1 MTSPMM
7 EAQLESTGV
16 STSLTLAT
24 VTQVTPWA
32 TQAVTAIAT
41 PR

>member
-7 EAQLESTGV
+7 EAQLASTGV
-16 STSLTLAT
+16 TTALTLAT